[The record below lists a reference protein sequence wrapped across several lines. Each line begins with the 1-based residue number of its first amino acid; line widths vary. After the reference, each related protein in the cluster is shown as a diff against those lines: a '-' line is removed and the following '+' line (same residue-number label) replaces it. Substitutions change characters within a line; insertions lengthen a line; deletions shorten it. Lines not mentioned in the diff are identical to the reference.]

1 MMNLPAIESE
11 ITKKILGLS
20 MEQQADILQYL
31 NKITQ
36 NVGSKES
43 YRKRAIK
50 EIRTALR
57 SI

>member
-1 MMNLPAIESE
+1 MNLPALETE
-11 ITKKILGLS
+11 ITKKILGLN

-31 NKITQ
+31 NQITQ

-43 YRKRAIK
+43 YRKKAIK
-50 EIRTALR
+50 EIRNALR